1 MSLESGDPS
10 IKLFGRTIPVSSY
23 GENCKAACDA
33 NTDSKDD
40 QESVSL
46 TNQDKNSIN
55 SNEKPMKKPDKIL
68 PCPRCSSIDTKFCYF
83 NNYNVNQPR
92 HFCRNCQRYWT
103 AGGTMRNV
111 PVGAGRRK
119 SKNSSSHYKHL
130 NIVNPSCQTIPI
142 NSNATVL
149 SFGSDT
155 PLCESMASLSHLK
168 NSSSETENAQEH
180 SSSSSAETSLQASL
194 TMRNSLGF
202 PCVNGPQWPIQ
213 WSSIPIPMY
222 SATAY
227 WTVPC
232 FPLTPGSSGTPPNSP
247 TLGKHTRDGCLLI
260 NDNNS
265 DKGDT
270 LRKSDPERCLWIPKT
285 LRIDDPGEA
294 AKSSVWASIGINNKN
309 ADSVNGGGL
318 FKAFHPKTD
327 IKKHTTEASP
337 AWHANP
343 AAVSRS
349 LNFHESS

>member
-1 MSLESGDPS
+1 MSIESGDPS

-23 GENCKAACDA
+23 GENGKATCEA
-33 NTDSKDD
+33 NTDNQDD
-40 QESVSL
+40 QQSVSL
-46 TNQDKNSIN
+46 TNQDTKSTN

-119 SKNSSSHYKHL
+119 SKNSSLHYKHL
-130 NIVNPSCQTIPI
+130 NIINPSCPTIPT

-149 SFGSDT
+149 SFGPDT
-155 PLCESMASLSHLK
+155 PLCESMASLLNLK
-168 NSSSETENAQEH
+168 NSSSETENAKEH
-180 SSSSSAETSLQASL
+180 SSSSPTQTNLQASSAL
-194 TMRNSLGF
+194 KNF
-202 PCVNGPQWPIQ
+202 PCFNGPQWPIQ
-213 WSSIPIPMY
+213 WSSIPIPMC
-222 SATAY
+222 STTAY

-232 FPLTPGSSGTPPNSP
+232 FPPLTPGSSGTSPNSL
-247 TLGKHTRDGCLLI
+247 TLGKHTRDGSVLI
-260 NDNNS
+260 NGNDS
-265 DKGDT
+265 DKGDS

-294 AKSSVWASIGINNKN
+294 AKSSVWATIGINNEN
-309 ADSVNGGGL
+309 ADSVNRGGL

-327 IKKHTTEASP
+327 SKKHTVEASP
-337 AWHANP
+337 VWHANP

-349 LNFHESS
+349 LSFHENS